1 MPYLYV
7 NTLGM
12 DFCRIVVSVE
22 VLSNLVCLSCALQV
36 YSKGTASAQQVHSN
50 ALAVPVSHEAGDYS
64 SKTRADGHSKC
75 TASAQ

>member
-12 DFCRIVVSVE
+12 DICCIVVSVE

-36 YSKGTASAQQVHSN
+36 HSKGI
-50 ALAVPVSHEAGDYS
+50 
-64 SKTRADGHSKC
+64 KWHSKC
-75 TASAQ
+75 TVMHSKCTVMPLLCPSVMRSLD